1 MQKVKSFGAA
11 IAVAS
16 ALFAIS
22 APAHAQ
28 ATRTWVSGVGSDA
41 DPCSRTAPC
50 KTFAGA
56 ISKTAIN
63 GIINC
68 IDSGAYGTVTII
80 HSITIDCHDVF
91 ASSLASID
99 GNVGSTINIAAG
111 DPKDPL
117 RTVRLRNIDIS
128 GIGAGMTGISIIS
141 ATAVILEDME
151 ITGFVKQ
158 GINDV
163 RAEAM
168 GSTLSIK
175 NSVIANNA
183 GPGIAAG
190 AQMNTLVL
198 DNVQSN
204 KNAYG
209 LALAK
214 TNTATIARSVFS
226 HNATAGIEVDPAGG
240 LMLDSSIVSYNQ
252 TGISASGGAVAFA
265 NSDIVYNQTAISG
278 VTNTFGNNRIFGNAA
293 PGTAPSPAGASAPAL
308 GQQ

>member
-11 IAVAS
+11 LAVAS

-28 ATRTWVSGVGSDA
+28 ATRTWVSGVGNDG

-56 ISKTAIN
+56 ISKTAVN

-80 HSITIDCHDVF
+80 HSVTIDCHDVF
-91 ASSLASID
+91 ASSLASLD
-99 GNVGSTINIAAG
+99 GNVGFTINIAAG
-111 DPKDPL
+111 DPKDPW

-128 GIGAGMTGISIIS
+128 GIGVGTAGISILS
-141 ATAVILEDME
+141 AAAVILEDME

-158 GINDV
+158 GVSDTRTEGNTMLTI
-163 RAEAM
+163 R
-168 GSTLSIK
+168 
-175 NSVIANNA
+175 NSVVANN
-183 GPGIAAG
+183 GGSGIGAG

-209 LALAK
+209 ISLGK
-214 TNTATIARSVFS
+214 TNTATIVRSVFS
-226 HNATAGIEVDPAGG
+226 NNTTAGVETDPGG
-240 LMLDSSIVSYNQ
+240 QLMLDSSVVSFNQ

-265 NSDIVYNQTAISG
+265 NSDISFNATAFG
-278 VTNTFGNNRIFGNAA
+278 GATTTFGNNRIFANAA
-293 PGTAPSPAGASAPAL
+293 AGTAPSPAGASAPAL